1 MRIVLARPDFILLN
15 NFNNTVTGSRDAVN
29 VLSDLERLLGS
40 MERVPL
46 GDVYLTQTERSKD
59 IDPGEVAFE
68 DEGIN
73 PGQGAYQI
81 LA

>member
-1 MRIVLARPDFILLN
+1 MLARPDFILLKKSK
-15 NFNNTVTGSRDAVN
+15 NTITGSRNDVN
-29 VLSDLERLLGS
+29 VLSNLERLLGS